1 MKKVIIRTD
10 ASTKIGSGHV
20 MRCLTIGKKLKKY
33 DIQVKF
39 WMENLPGN
47 LIEYVKQEGFDNI
60 LQEENS
66 DLYII
71 DHYDIDEKWEKSIIP
86 FTKHIMVIDDL
97 ANRKH
102 ICELLIDQNA
112 VPNFEKRYE
121 NLVSKDCKKLL
132 GPKYLILRDEFIETR
147 KKVNSRNSK
156 VERLLIFMGG
166 SDPTNETLKILQ
178 ALSEVNFKIKCVDV
192 VVGNS
197 NINRKIIED
206 ICLERGYKFHCQ
218 IDYMAQ
224 LMKEADF
231 SIGSGGITA
240 WERCFVGLPSSST
253 IVAENQIESTE
264 YAADLG
270 AVINLGWH
278 ERVTVE
284 TYKELLC
291 SLEFNIDRLKQLSD
305 VGLDLTKSK
314 KQNAWLHEILELLK

>member
-121 NLVSKDCKKLL
+121 NLVPKDCKKLL
-132 GPKYLILRDEFIETR
+132 GPKYLILRDEFIETG

-178 ALSEVNFKIKCVDV
+178 ALSEVNFKIKYVDV

-197 NINRKIIED
+197 NINRKIIKD